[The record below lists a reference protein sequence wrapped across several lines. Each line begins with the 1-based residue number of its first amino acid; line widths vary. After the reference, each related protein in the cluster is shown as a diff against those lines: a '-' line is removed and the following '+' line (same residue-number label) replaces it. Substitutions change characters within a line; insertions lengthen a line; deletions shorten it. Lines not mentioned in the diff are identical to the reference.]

1 MSVGRR
7 SVFFFFHY
15 INVSVL
21 LEVPDGGLNKLMC
34 NLMPQSYLL
43 LHGQI

>member
-7 SVFFFFHY
+7 SVFFFSLHKCECAAR
-15 INVSVL
+15 S
-21 LEVPDGGLNKLMC
+21 GLNKLMR

-43 LHGQI
+43 LHGQIY